1 MRGLKTSFGE
11 RAGYI
16 ESIGVSFCS
25 SSLLKKQLPFL
36 FFWNS
41 FHPGKPP
48 WKLIILSTPRGSPWL
63 RWPCSFSRGWPS
75 WSSPAAKKAQTKTR
89 SPHQRMN
96 ENIGEKRSHFDFW
109 FSEFWVWGF
118 RVLGFK
124 GSGFKKTLAVR
135 GELSMSKD
143 MWDPSIGFA
152 AYMVFV
158 LTGYIAHL
166 LASGLKSLKAA
177 LNPEIPWNSR
187 GQSPAALD
195 PNP

>member
-1 MRGLKTSFGE
+1 
-11 RAGYI
+11 
-16 ESIGVSFCS
+16 
-25 SSLLKKQLPFL
+25 
-36 FFWNS
+36 
-41 FHPGKPP
+41 
-48 WKLIILSTPRGSPWL
+48 
-63 RWPCSFSRGWPS
+63 
-75 WSSPAAKKAQTKTR
+75 
-89 SPHQRMN
+89 MN

-124 GSGFKKTLAVR
+124 GSGFKQTLAVR

-158 LTGYIAHL
+158 LTGYIEHL

-177 LNPEIPWNSR
+177 FKSRNPLKFQWSITSSSGPKSIEVENWHGHYEILRTCRCLDIKPVCAFSDGPFPLTSR
-187 GQSPAALD
+187 AGHK
-195 PNP
+195 